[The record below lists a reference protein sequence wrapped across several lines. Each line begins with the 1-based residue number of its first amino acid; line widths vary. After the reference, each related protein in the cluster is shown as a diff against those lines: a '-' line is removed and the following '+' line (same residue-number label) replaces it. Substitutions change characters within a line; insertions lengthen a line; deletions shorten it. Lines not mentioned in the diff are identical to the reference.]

1 MARKS
6 STRSRSRP
14 TSTTDDEHYDDNNKS
29 NITSGISTLFRRQ
42 PSPEPVST
50 SRRSK
55 TRSHDYGGPAYA
67 APSSVR
73 PADGSTKAS
82 SRSATHSA
90 STKRASGRRILGRKK
105 APIPSISY
113 SATDESGSYISD
125 AEGSEYTS
133 GDDYTATSEE
143 EEPPPRRRR
152 DRSESKPDKTRLPRR
167 YRGFSTSISS
177 LFLDESIVCGAM
189 ACCGLLLSSRTEYL
203 LNERNVKRGLTR
215 RGTKNG
221 GSRAPS
227 RILGISLVL
236 TIFAVMASYV
246 IWGFGEAWDVS
257 AGGLEYE
264 MDDVYDASWEDDAG
278 AGNNE
283 EVDDGEQEEI
293 DDGNANEQMDDG
305 NQAEDDVNAAD
316 DAVADDGEEEAVADD
331 AVNVQ
336 NNGNNDDAQALD
348 DGNNVADD
356 RAAAQADDGVQQQQD
371 DADIAQDDDGAQQQ
385 YDDFY
390 GMADD
395 AANRELKRSPVLY
408 HSSRSKKHKFNGIMK
423 MRDYREHIIEPVFQS
438 AQSAY
443 TGILKQF
450 SSDEYSPPELPHNRF
465 LEDAS
470 EVDIGSQTRTLV
482 IVIFLF
488 MLGVVGRRR
497 RMRTRFAILRSRAQ
511 DDHLYY
517 ASILTNPSGSLATP
531 EGTLM
536 ENFHEREDKYDG
548 ACSHTLFG
556 CYPVDSQSANYAD
569 YSEEQ
574 NDDETVDTVVR
585 RQRKGGDFMHRA
597 LTTLL
602 NCCCGYICKCWC
614 QIFSICA
621 LAQEAR
627 ETRLLLPPKMQ
638 RIDLITHQPF
648 HEYAKD
654 VNNVRRRFMEKASRT
669 LYMHWAALSRLS
681 RYILLAFVLT
691 VILVTVTLLVH
702 PSGWFTW
709 MDAMVLLATFGQSF
723 LVLLVVF
730 GIFHRSDLSF
740 DAVVKFFAVGFV
752 ICVPVGF
759 VLEGLVINGLVWMLY
774 IVYYPISWMAGDDFD
789 DWIID
794 NHRVLWV
801 LAELIN
807 AYFVAALVE
816 ELCKYYGFRF
826 LEHPDLI
833 FLTGLDRTAAQAS
846 SGGGLD
852 SYKFDS
858 QIVSEFSRS
867 HDSDCGSV
875 DSRDRRRKDKEK
887 LSSSKNKDDEDEE
900 EPDLRSL
907 QQQAAAITTGMISV
921 AVGLACAENFLYVFF
936 LGGTSGASVSQEFA
950 VLIFRSVFPVHALAA
965 AMQSINMIRKFIEEK
980 TNRDRNV
987 GVGRIVFPAVLL
999 HGTFDAILMVVNSY
1013 VESKWDDFYEENDDY
1028 EDGFTPYNSIIVN
1041 AIAWVSIIGVMLV
1054 SFGWYSYQNRMQQL
1068 RLVTIEHKNKPRS
1081 KRGNFK
1087 SPDLV

>member
-1 MARKS
+1 MPKKS
-6 STRSRSRP
+6 RSRSRQADE
-14 TSTTDDEHYDDNNKS
+14 DDKA

-42 PSPEPVST
+42 PSPEPTS

-55 TRSHDYGGPAYA
+55 SRSSRKEEDDYDYGAPAYG

-73 PADGSTKAS
+73 PADGSTRAS
-82 SRSATHSA
+82 SKSATHSA
-90 STKRASGRRILGRKK
+90 VTKRASGRRILGRKK
-105 APIPSISY
+105 AEPVPSISY
-113 SATDESGSYISD
+113 SVTEESGSYVSGD
-125 AEGSEYTS
+125 ESEYTS
-133 GDDYTATSEE
+133 DGDYTATSEE
-143 EEPPPRRRR
+143 EEAPVRRNAR
-152 DRSESKPDKTRLPRR
+152 DRSAGGKKDDKTRLPRR

-215 RGTKNG
+215 RGAKNG
-221 GSRAPS
+221 GNRAPS
-227 RILGISLVL
+227 KILGISLVV
-236 TIFAVMASYV
+236 TIVCVMASYV
-246 IWGFGEAWDVS
+246 IWGFGDGFGMR

-264 MDDVYDASWEDDAG
+264 VDDYAETNNDDENDAQ
-278 AGNNE
+278 NNE
-283 EVDDGEQEEI
+283 EGDDA
-293 DDGNANEQMDDG
+293 ANEQDVNQDAMDDG
-305 NQAEDDVNAAD
+305 NNDAGDDGAQQQAAD
-316 DAVADDGEEEAVADD
+316 DGAYDD

-336 NNGNNDDAQALD
+336 NEAAYNDDANQAAVD
-348 DGNNVADD
+348 YGNANA
-356 RAAAQADDGVQQQQD
+356 ADDGG
-371 DADIAQDDDGAQQQ
+371 AAQDDGATQQGDDAAVAQDDGAAQQL
-385 YDDFY
+385 DDFY

-395 AANRELKRSPVLY
+395 AANRKLKNTSRDLTD
-408 HSSRSKKHKFNGIMK
+408 SSSSKHKFNGIMK
-423 MRDYREHIIEPVFQS
+423 MRDYREHIIEPVFHTAHS
-438 AQSAY
+438 TYSD
-443 TGILKQF
+443 LLSQF
-450 SSDEYSPPELPHNRF
+450 SADEYTPPKLHSRA
-465 LEDAS
+465 LQDTTQD
-470 EVDIGSQTRTLV
+470 DIGSQARTLV

-556 CYPVDSQSANYAD
+556 CYPVDSQSPNYAD
-569 YSEEQ
+569 YFDE
-574 NDDETVDTVVR
+574 NDDDETVDTAVR
-585 RQRKGGDFMHRA
+585 RQRKGGDFMHRTM
-597 LTTLL
+597 TTLL
-602 NCCCGYICKCWC
+602 NCCCGFVCKCWC
-614 QIFSICA
+614 QVFSICA

-638 RIDLITHQPF
+638 RVDLITHQPF

-669 LYMHWAALSRLS
+669 LYMHWAALSQLS
-681 RYILLAFVLT
+681 RYILLTFNLT

-702 PSGWFTW
+702 PNGMFTF
-709 MDAMVLLATFGQSF
+709 MDAMVLLATFVQSF

-759 VLEGLVINGLVWMLY
+759 VLEGVLINGLVWMLY
-774 IVYYPISWMAGDDFD
+774 MVYYPVSWMAGEEFD

-794 NHRVLWV
+794 NHRILWIM
-801 LAELIN
+801 AELIN

-846 SGGGLD
+846 SGGGVD

-858 QIVSEFSRS
+858 QIVSDFSRS

-875 DSRDRRRKDKEK
+875 DSRERRRKDKVMS
-887 LSSSKNKDDEDEE
+887 LSKNKDEEDEE
-900 EPDLRSL
+900 EPELRSL

-936 LGGTSGASVSQEFA
+936 LGGSSGASVSQEFA
-950 VLIFRSVFPVHALAA
+950 VLLFRSVFPVHALAA
-965 AMQSINMIRKFIEEK
+965 AMQSINMIRKFIEDK
-980 TNRDRNV
+980 TSKQRHV
-987 GVGRIVFPAVLL
+987 GVGKIVFPAVLL

-1028 EDGFTPYNSIIVN
+1028 EDGFTPYNPIIVN
-1041 AIAWVSIIGVMLV
+1041 VIAWVSIIVVMLF
-1054 SFGWYSYQNRMQQL
+1054 SFGWYTYQNQMQQL
-1068 RLVTIEHKNKPRS
+1068 RLMKIEQKNKPRSS

>member
-1 MARKS
+1 MPRK

-14 TSTTDDEHYDDNNKS
+14 NDEENEQKS

-42 PSPEPVST
+42 PSPEPT
-50 SRRSK
+50 SRK
-55 TRSHDYGGPAYA
+55 NQDYDYGAPAYG

-73 PADGSTKAS
+73 PADGSTRAS

-90 STKRASGRRILGRKK
+90 STKRASGRRILGSSRKK
-105 APIPSISY
+105 SAPIPSISY
-113 SATDESGSYISD
+113 SATDESESYVSD
-125 AEGSEYTS
+125 GGESEYTS
-133 GDDYTATSEE
+133 EGEYTATSEE
-143 EEPPPRRRR
+143 ESVRKHNRRSGRG
-152 DRSESKPDKTRLPRR
+152 DRGTKSDKTKLPRR

-215 RGTKNG
+215 RGTKSGN
-221 GSRAPS
+221 RAPS

-236 TIFAVMASYV
+236 TIVCVMATYV
-246 IWGFGEAWDVS
+246 IWGFGEGFDVR
-257 AGGLEYE
+257 AGGLEYDI
-264 MDDVYDASWEDDAG
+264 DDYVEGGNDDNNGGRQGDDAV
-278 AGNNE
+278 N
-283 EVDDGEQEEI
+283 QE
-293 DDGNANEQMDDG
+293 DVADDG
-305 NQAEDDVNAAD
+305 NQAVDDGAAGDDAVVEDQAADDGGAVAYDDAVNLQNNAYNDDGVNQAVDDGNVNAAD
-316 DAVADDGEEEAVADD
+316 DADVAQDDGAV
-331 AVNVQ
+331 
-336 NNGNNDDAQALD
+336 
-348 DGNNVADD
+348 
-356 RAAAQADDGVQQQQD
+356 QQQD
-371 DADIAQDDDGAQQQ
+371 DAAAQQQ
-385 YDDFY
+385 GDDY
-390 GMADD
+390 YAMADD
-395 AANRELKRSPVLY
+395 AANRKLETLSQELQDSSP
-408 HSSRSKKHKFNGIMK
+408 KHKFNGIMK
-423 MRDYREHIIEPVFQS
+423 MRDYREHIIEPVFHT
-438 AQSAY
+438 AQSTY
-443 TGILKQF
+443 TDLVNQF
-450 SSDEYSPPELPHNRF
+450 SSDEYTPPKLPHTRA
-465 LEDAS
+465 LEDTTQD
-470 EVDIGSQTRTLV
+470 DIGSQARTLI

-569 YSEEQ
+569 YYEEE
-574 NDDETVDTVVR
+574 DDDATVDTAVR
-585 RQRKGGDFMHRA
+585 RQRKGGDFMHRTM
-597 LTTLL
+597 TTLL
-602 NCCCGYICKCWC
+602 NCCCGFLCKCWC
-614 QIFSICA
+614 QVFSICA

-638 RIDLITHQPF
+638 RVDLITHQPF

-669 LYMHWAALSRLS
+669 LYMHWAALSQLS
-681 RYILLAFVLT
+681 RYILLAFILT

-702 PSGWFTW
+702 PNGLFTW
-709 MDAMVLLATFGQSF
+709 MDAMVLLATFVQSF

-759 VLEGLVINGLVWMLY
+759 VLEGILINTLVWMLY
-774 IVYYPISWMAGDDFD
+774 AVYYPVSWMAGEDFD

-794 NHRVLWV
+794 NHRPLWV
-801 LAELIN
+801 IAELIN

-846 SGGGLD
+846 SGGGVD

-887 LSSSKNKDDEDEE
+887 LSSSKTKNDDEE
-900 EPDLRSL
+900 EEPELRSL

-936 LGGTSGASVSQEFA
+936 LGGTGGASVSQEFA
-950 VLIFRSVFPVHALAA
+950 VLLFRSVFPVHALSA

-980 TNRDRNV
+980 TGRERNV
-987 GVGRIVFPAVLL
+987 GVGKIVFPAVLL

-1028 EDGFTPYNSIIVN
+1028 EDGFTPYNPVVVN
-1041 AIAWVSIIGVMLV
+1041 AIAWVTIIGVMIF
-1054 SFGWYSYQNRMQQL
+1054 SFGWYTYQNQMQQL
-1068 RLVTIEHKNKPRS
+1068 RLMKIEHRNKPRS

>member
-1 MARKS
+1 MPKKS
-6 STRSRSRP
+6 RSRSRQADE
-14 TSTTDDEHYDDNNKS
+14 DDKA

-42 PSPEPVST
+42 PSPEPTS

-55 TRSHDYGGPAYA
+55 SRSSRKEEDDYDYGAPAYG

-73 PADGSTKAS
+73 PADGSTRAS
-82 SRSATHSA
+82 SKSATHSA
-90 STKRASGRRILGRKK
+90 VTKCASGRRILGRKK
-105 APIPSISY
+105 AEPVPSISY
-113 SATDESGSYISD
+113 SVTEESGSYVSGD
-125 AEGSEYTS
+125 ESEYTS
-133 GDDYTATSEE
+133 DGDYTATSEE
-143 EEPPPRRRR
+143 EEAPVRRNAR
-152 DRSESKPDKTRLPRR
+152 DRSAGGKKDDKTRLPRR

-215 RGTKNG
+215 RGAKNG
-221 GSRAPS
+221 GNRAPS
-227 RILGISLVL
+227 KILGISLVV
-236 TIFAVMASYV
+236 TIVCVMATYN
-246 IWGFGEAWDVS
+246 
-257 AGGLEYE
+257 
-264 MDDVYDASWEDDAG
+264 DDANQ
-278 AGNNE
+278 AA
-283 EVDDGEQEEI
+283 VDY
-293 DDGNANEQMDDG
+293 GNA
-305 NQAEDDVNAAD
+305 NAAD
-316 DAVADDGEEEAVADD
+316 DGGA
-331 AVNVQ
+331 
-336 NNGNNDDAQALD
+336 
-348 DGNNVADD
+348 
-356 RAAAQADDGVQQQQD
+356 
-371 DADIAQDDDGAQQQ
+371 AQDDGATQQGDDAAVAQDDGAAQQL
-385 YDDFY
+385 DDFY

-395 AANRELKRSPVLY
+395 AANRKLKKTSRDLTD
-408 HSSRSKKHKFNGIMK
+408 SSSSKHKFNGIMK
-423 MRDYREHIIEPVFQS
+423 MRDYREHIIEPVFHTAHS
-438 AQSAY
+438 TYSD
-443 TGILKQF
+443 LLSQF
-450 SSDEYSPPELPHNRF
+450 SAEEYTPPKLHSRA
-465 LEDAS
+465 LQDTTQD
-470 EVDIGSQTRTLV
+470 DIGSQARTLV

-556 CYPVDSQSANYAD
+556 CYPVDSQSPNYAD
-569 YSEEQ
+569 YFDE
-574 NDDETVDTVVR
+574 NDDDETVDTAVR
-585 RQRKGGDFMHRA
+585 RQRKGGDFMHRTM
-597 LTTLL
+597 TTLL
-602 NCCCGYICKCWC
+602 NCCCGFVCKCWC
-614 QIFSICA
+614 QVFSICA

-638 RIDLITHQPF
+638 RVDLITHQPF

-669 LYMHWAALSRLS
+669 LYMHWAALSQLS
-681 RYILLAFVLT
+681 RYILLTFNLT

-702 PSGWFTW
+702 PNGMFTF
-709 MDAMVLLATFGQSF
+709 MDAMVLLATFVQSF

-759 VLEGLVINGLVWMLY
+759 VLEGVLINGLVWMLY
-774 IVYYPISWMAGDDFD
+774 MVYYPVSWMAGEEFD

-794 NHRVLWV
+794 NHRILWIM
-801 LAELIN
+801 AELIN

-846 SGGGLD
+846 SGGGVD

-858 QIVSEFSRS
+858 QIVSDFSRS

-875 DSRDRRRKDKEK
+875 DSRERRRKDKVMS
-887 LSSSKNKDDEDEE
+887 LSKNKDEEDEE
-900 EPDLRSL
+900 EPELRSL

-936 LGGTSGASVSQEFA
+936 LGGSSGASVSQEFA
-950 VLIFRSVFPVHALAA
+950 VLLFRSVFPVHALAA
-965 AMQSINMIRKFIEEK
+965 AMQSINMIRKFIEDK
-980 TNRDRNV
+980 TSKQRHV
-987 GVGRIVFPAVLL
+987 GVGKIVFPAVLL

-1028 EDGFTPYNSIIVN
+1028 EDGFTPYNPIIVN
-1041 AIAWVSIIGVMLV
+1041 VIAWVSIIVVMLF
-1054 SFGWYSYQNRMQQL
+1054 SFGWYTYQNQMQQL
-1068 RLVTIEHKNKPRS
+1068 RLMKIEQKNKPRSS